1 MTSIFLSII
10 LVFMAF
16 SAESWKLPKS
26 SAGFLII
33 HRGSSAIS
41 HQFLNILV
49 SDNDL
54 KAKHNVKIDHYL
66 ELRQSVWEVNISN
79 SIVDTRPRAGENVKF
94 DLMQISGIFCKVSS
108 PFIRTVYMSKAWRQ
122 IFRGPKSWIIKT
134 KQISFK
140 KLSRLPVFQ
149 FKRAES
155 VFIAKDLLHRRLSTS
170 SWFLIENFSLECKY

>member
-10 LVFMAF
+10 LVFMVF

-54 KAKHNVKIDHYL
+54 KAKHNVKIDYL

-79 SIVDTRPRAGENVKF
+79 T
-94 DLMQISGIFCKVSS
+94 VSS
-108 PFIRTVYMSKAWRQ
+108 IHGLEPE
-122 IFRGPKSWIIKT
+122 KT
-134 KQISFK
+134 
-140 KLSRLPVFQ
+140 LN
-149 FKRAES
+149 
-155 VFIAKDLLHRRLSTS
+155 
-170 SWFLIENFSLECKY
+170 LI

>member
-1 MTSIFLSII
+1 MTSIFLSTI

-16 SAESWKLPKS
+16 SAKSWKLSKS
-26 SAGFLII
+26 SAGFLIS

-79 SIVDTRPRAGENVKF
+79 T
-94 DLMQISGIFCKVSS
+94 VSS
-108 PFIRTVYMSKAWRQ
+108 IHGLEPE
-122 IFRGPKSWIIKT
+122 KT
-134 KQISFK
+134 
-140 KLSRLPVFQ
+140 LN
-149 FKRAES
+149 
-155 VFIAKDLLHRRLSTS
+155 
-170 SWFLIENFSLECKY
+170 LI

>member
-54 KAKHNVKIDHYL
+54 KAKHNVEIDHYL

-94 DLMQISGIFCKVSS
+94 DLMQIREFSVKFWAPSSERFTCLKPEGKYLEAQRVGLSKQNKPVLKSCHVFLFFNLRELSQFSS
-108 PFIRTVYMSKAWRQ
+108 P
-122 IFRGPKSWIIKT
+122 KT
-134 KQISFK
+134 SYIGD
-140 KLSRLPVFQ
+140 FQ
-149 FKRAES
+149 QAVDF
-155 VFIAKDLLHRRLSTS
+155 
-170 SWFLIENFSLECKY
+170 W